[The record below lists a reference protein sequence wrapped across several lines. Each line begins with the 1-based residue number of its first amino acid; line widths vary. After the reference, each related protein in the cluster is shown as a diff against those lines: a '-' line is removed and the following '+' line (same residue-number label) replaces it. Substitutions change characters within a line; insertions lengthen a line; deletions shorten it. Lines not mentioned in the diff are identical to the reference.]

1 MRRGFSAGLL
11 ILVFGVLLFMGANTN
26 RHYQA
31 RQSSQI
37 SVAVPIP
44 LQVLESMGDRFFA
57 ANLAVWRVLMTG
69 GESMPKESLDALARV
84 QEDASFL
91 NPAHEDNYV
100 MATSLLPWEGYIEPT
115 QLILRRATESR
126 KKDHF
131 APFFYGFNQIH
142 FLKDGKG
149 AFEYGQIAASHAQDE
164 GDRQALMV
172 ISAAWLE
179 RGNDPALA
187 EKIISLMAGEL
198 KDPQLRQH
206 LEKRAERQKVVLKL
220 QAAADDYLI
229 RVGRPLERID
239 QLVVMGILES
249 IPGDPVGTV
258 EFIVDSSGRVGF
270 KQRTPKR

>member
-1 MRRGFSAGLL
+1 MKKDIFSGLL
-11 ILVFGVLLFMGANTN
+11 ILATGVLLFVVANSN
-26 RHYQA
+26 RVYQVQ
-31 RQSSQI
+31 QSSQI
-37 SVAVPIP
+37 SVALPIP
-44 LQVLESMGDRFFA
+44 LQVLGSLGDRYWA

-69 GESMPKESLDALARV
+69 GERMPRESFDALAKV

-100 MATSLLPWEGYIEPT
+100 MATSLLPWEGYIKPT

-126 KKDHF
+126 KTDHF

-142 FLKDGKG
+142 FLKDGNG
-149 AFEYGQIAASHAQDE
+149 AFEYGQIAASHAQEE

-187 EKIISLMAGEL
+187 EKVIGLIAGEL

-206 LEKRAERQKVVLKL
+206 LEMRAARQKVVLKL
-220 QAAADDYLI
+220 QAAVDDYLI
-229 RVGRPLERID
+229 RFGHRLERID
-239 QLVVMGILES
+239 QLVSMGIVDS
-249 IPGDPVGTV
+249 IPEDPVGTV
-258 EFIVDSSGRVGF
+258 EFIVDSSGKVKFRQKVF
-270 KQRTPKR
+270 KK